1 MEAIRNAIPETP
13 VIVAG
18 AVGGPSVM
26 FAVTPFR
33 NGLTLGATNTRAG
46 AMELYGSVFARGLA
60 GGWTGGIYPAIAGC
74 PQFLCLGPAYH
85 FYAAF
90 VGTAGGVVLT
100 SLTESGIVFGAE
112 TCNAQMAKNAKA
124 PGSIKNVHN
133 SMKPWGTGFSIHF
146 ARKRLRGVP
155 LRARA
160 PALRLHRHHPGA
172 GGPALGGAT
181 RQSGAVS
188 EGPVPVARD

>member
-146 ARKRLRGVP
+146 ARNVI
-155 LRARA
+155 AT
-160 PALRLHRHHPGA
+160 A
-172 GGPALGGAT
+172 GGSAVLSGDTFGHCVDCCRWQLGIRMCCSLIGVHHCWIGEA
-181 RQSGAVS
+181 
-188 EGPVPVARD
+188 